1 MERGTYISLLK
12 FWANVKKIPFI
23 VIHLCCRRMCG
34 TRVRVEMS
42 SGRSRR
48 GGGGGGGGRRGSAP
62 TRYSRYNLYIMIISK
77 FLKFYTL
84 EHVLCINLTY

>member
-1 MERGTYISLLK
+1 VCLEGLGQLK
-12 FWANVKKIPFI
+12 NVKFAFYHSAHI
-23 VIHLCCRRMCG
+23 CRRRMCG

-62 TRYSRYNLYIMIISK
+62 TRYSRCVQSVYHKGAREIFISWNI
-77 FLKFYTL
+77 FSA
-84 EHVLCINLTY
+84 

>member
-1 MERGTYISLLK
+1 VLIYLRGWADPRARVCLEGLGQLTNIK
-12 FWANVKKIPFI
+12 FCYNYA
-23 VIHLCCRRMCG
+23 HRRCRRMCG

-62 TRYSRYNLYIMIISK
+62 TRYSRYVQSAL
-77 FLKFYTL
+77 
-84 EHVLCINLTY
+84 

>member
-1 MERGTYISLLK
+1 
-12 FWANVKKIPFI
+12 
-23 VIHLCCRRMCG
+23 MCG

-62 TRYSRYNLYIMIISK
+62 TRYSRYDFYIMEHKQDFKVSCFGTCFIHQFDILNYYYKS
-77 FLKFYTL
+77 FY
-84 EHVLCINLTY
+84 HMFNLSQ

>member
-1 MERGTYISLLK
+1 
-12 FWANVKKIPFI
+12 
-23 VIHLCCRRMCG
+23 MCG

-62 TRYSRYNLYIMIISK
+62 TRYSRYERSQYHKQDVI
-77 FLKFYTL
+77 
-84 EHVLCINLTY
+84 